1 VIAFAKIGDSPGSER
16 GLTLL
21 VIPELAAQRG
31 PASQTQAGEEGVLK
45 MAEKGRAAIYKGLGI
60 PMEIKEYPVPDPEPG
75 AILVKV
81 TVANIC
87 GSDMHMWRGDLNIGA
102 MGAALPTI
110 LGHEAT
116 GKVAKLGAGI
126 STDSAGQPLKVGD
139 RVVWMYYYPCGRC
152 PACLKGRHAECPANV
167 FYQGPCEVP
176 PHFTGPYADYYY
188 VRPNH
193 TIFKV
198 PDELSDMMVA
208 PANCALSEMIY
219 GLERVNFR
227 FGETIAIQGA
237 GGLGIYATAL
247 AKEMGANKV
256 IVIDGIPQ
264 RLELAK
270 AFGADETVDMRQF
283 KTPQDRAARVKELT
297 GGWGVDVVAE
307 LVGIPQAIPEG
318 LDMLCCGGRILEIG
332 NISLLHGTFET
343 DPAFMVLYSKSII
356 AVVMYGRDTL
366 KKALDFL
373 VRTKSKYPYEKILSH
388 SYKLEDINKAFEDQS
403 KGLVS
408 RAAIVM

>member
-1 VIAFAKIGDSPGSER
+1 
-16 GLTLL
+16 
-21 VIPELAAQRG
+21 
-31 PASQTQAGEEGVLK
+31 
-45 MAEKGRAAIYKGLGI
+45 MADKGRAAIYKGLRI
-60 PMEIKEYPVPDPEPG
+60 PMEIMEYPVPDPEPG
-75 AILVKV
+75 AVLVKV
-81 TVANIC
+81 SVANIC
-87 GSDMHMWRGDLNIGA
+87 GSEMHMWRGDLNLA
-102 MGAALPTI
+102 LMGAPLPVI

-116 GKVAKLGAGI
+116 GRVAKLGAGI
-126 STDSAGQPLKVGD
+126 STDSAGQPLNVGD
-139 RVVWMYYYPCGRC
+139 RVTWMYFYPCGRC
-152 PACLKGRHAECPANV
+152 PACLKGHHAACPMNA
-167 FYQGPCEVP
+167 FFMGACELP

-193 TIFKV
+193 TIFKI
-198 PDELSDMMVA
+198 PDDLTDMMAA

-219 GLERVNFR
+219 GLDRVNFR

-247 AKEMGANKV
+247 AKEMGAAKV

-270 AFGADETVDMRQF
+270 AFGADEIVDMKQF
-283 KTPQDRAARVKELT
+283 KTPQERAARVKELT
-297 GGWGVDVVAE
+297 GGWGVDVAAE

-318 LDMLCCGGRILEIG
+318 LDMLCNGGRLLEIG
-332 NISLLHGTFET
+332 NISLMHGNFET
-343 DPAFMVLYSKSII
+343 DPAFMVLNNKSII
-356 AVVMYGRDTL
+356 AVGLYGRDTL

-373 VRTKSKYPYEKILSH
+373 VRTKNKYPFERILSQ
-388 SYKLEDINKAFEDQS
+388 SYRLEDINKAFEDQE